1 MDFPCFFN
9 QKLSNT
15 QKTGKRLNNNCK
27 WVRDVVSYK
36 QDAGRS
42 GHHDQKGSSLM
53 KQFTYT
59 ITDPVGIHARPAG
72 MLAKAAKALD
82 STVTITKGEKSAAAT
97 KLMAVMGLGVKT
109 GETITFTIEGGDEE
123 ASAAAMEQFCK
134 DNM

>member
-1 MDFPCFFN
+1 
-9 QKLSNT
+9 
-15 QKTGKRLNNNCK
+15 
-27 WVRDVVSYK
+27 
-36 QDAGRS
+36 
-42 GHHDQKGSSLM
+42 M

-59 ITDPVGIHARPAG
+59 ITDPIGIHARPAG

-82 STVTITKGEKSAAAT
+82 STITITKGDGSKSAEDK

-134 DNM
+134 ENM